1 MTLTA
6 EQVQDLRE
14 EFVDFKINEMSRE
27 EMADWIRTVY
37 LDELERCTVDELEY
51 EINSYDDNLYELLED
66 YVTDTVGSYTALQ
79 EFIHDRH
86 ANDWIDSRELGL
98 LKIISKISMGSSYL
112 CRLLNQRSSVGTSS
126 LTLDLTSYQH
136 QVSRRVDMIN
146 HSWTM

>member
-6 EQVQDLRE
+6 EQIQDLRE

-86 ANDWIDSRELGL
+86 ANDWIDS
-98 LKIISKISMGSSYL
+98 
-112 CRLLNQRSSVGTSS
+112 
-126 LTLDLTSYQH
+126 
-136 QVSRRVDMIN
+136 
-146 HSWTM
+146 

>member
-6 EQVQDLRE
+6 KQVQDLRE

-51 EINSYDDNLYELLED
+51 EINSYDDNLYELLIP
-66 YVTDTVGSYTALQ
+66 YVQDREGAYEELQ

-86 ANDWIDSRELGL
+86 ANDWIDS
-98 LKIISKISMGSSYL
+98 
-112 CRLLNQRSSVGTSS
+112 
-126 LTLDLTSYQH
+126 
-136 QVSRRVDMIN
+136 
-146 HSWTM
+146 

>member
-51 EINSYDDNLYELLED
+51 EINSYDDNLYELLIP
-66 YVTDTVGSYTALQ
+66 YVQDREGAYEELE
-79 EFIHDRH
+79 EFKHDRH
-86 ANDWIDSRELGL
+86 ANDWIDS
-98 LKIISKISMGSSYL
+98 
-112 CRLLNQRSSVGTSS
+112 
-126 LTLDLTSYQH
+126 
-136 QVSRRVDMIN
+136 
-146 HSWTM
+146 